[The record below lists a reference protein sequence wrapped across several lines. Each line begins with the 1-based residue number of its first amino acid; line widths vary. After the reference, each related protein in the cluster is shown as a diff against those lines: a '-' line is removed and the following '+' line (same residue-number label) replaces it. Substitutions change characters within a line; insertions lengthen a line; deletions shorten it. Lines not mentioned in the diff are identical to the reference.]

1 MITDLRRGPAVAS
14 GLANTDVPNIPGAKH
29 MKRFAT
35 LRSLIAG
42 LGVAIVAV
50 ACAPENLA
58 GPRAPQS
65 SPSVAV
71 AALTGAP
78 VASASTGLL
87 GTVVQ
92 LSGAVVQTTTST
104 ISNLLYPVVQRQRAL
119 DHSITV
125 TGVIGAAGGTISIA
139 EAGLTVTFSRGAVST
154 PTLITVTA
162 DAGSAV
168 SYEFGP
174 HGIQFNAPVTI
185 RQDMSLTTLVDD
197 PAAASSIRGGYTADG
212 LSDVIG
218 GLLARVAELLN
229 ATTTTVVGPDGSIHL
244 GTSSFIIKH
253 FSGYILIGA

>member
-1 MITDLRRGPAVAS
+1 MPRFVA
-14 GLANTDVPNIPGAKH
+14 
-29 MKRFAT
+29 

-42 LGVAIVAV
+42 LGVAVVAT
-50 ACAPENLA
+50 ACAPENLSS
-58 GPRAPQS
+58 PRMPQS
-65 SPSVAV
+65 PPSASVVAP
-71 AALTGAP
+71 AGAP

-92 LSGAVVQTTTST
+92 LSGTLVQTTTST
-104 ISNLLYPVVQRQRAL
+104 ISGILYPVVQRQYPL

-125 TGVIGAAGGTISIA
+125 TGVIGAAGGSISIE
-139 EAGLTVTFSRGAVST
+139 EAGLKVTFARGAVRV
-154 PTLITVTA
+154 PTVITVTA

-174 HGIQFNAPVTI
+174 HGIQFSAPVTI
-185 RQDMSLTTLVDD
+185 QQDMSLTTLVNK
-197 PAAASSIRGGYTADG
+197 PGAASSIRGGYTANG
-212 LSDVIG
+212 LSDIVG

-229 ATTTTVVGPDGSIHL
+229 ATTTTVVGPDGTVHL